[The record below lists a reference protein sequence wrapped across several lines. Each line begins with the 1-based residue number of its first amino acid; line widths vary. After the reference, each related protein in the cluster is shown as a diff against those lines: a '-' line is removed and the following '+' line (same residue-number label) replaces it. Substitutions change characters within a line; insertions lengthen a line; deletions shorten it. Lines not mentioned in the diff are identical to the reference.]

1 MVGSNVYAV
10 RVTCSTMHT
19 IESDKCAW
27 RATPNPKSITMPS
40 PLWLRHNVSIM
51 FLHCLIANSMFIGA
65 QTPAHSPFSSA
76 LARSAYNHSF
86 HIRHSPHN
94 SIVAGLTCTVCT
106 VHAHTHT
113 VDIAHSVV
121 GYVSLSFMERIH
133 YIDCR
138 IACRIVERNGVNSNV
153 GHPTTQKTIR
163 RSIICRVICE
173 PKGGTR
179 IMIW

>member
-1 MVGSNVYAV
+1 MQHNAHYRKRQVRLACNSEPKIHNNAFPSLASSQRLYNVFPLPDSKQHVHRRANARTQPLLIRAGSFG
-10 RVTCSTMHT
+10 
-19 IESDKCAW
+19 I
-27 RATPNPKSITMPS
+27 
-40 PLWLRHNVSIM
+40 
-51 FLHCLIANSMFIGA
+51 
-65 QTPAHSPFSSA
+65 Q
-76 LARSAYNHSF
+76 SF
-86 HIRHSPHN
+86 FPHSPHN

-153 GHPTTQKTIR
+153 GHPTTQKKLYAVR
-163 RSIICRVICE
+163 LSAV
-173 PKGGTR
+173 
-179 IMIW
+179 

>member
-51 FLHCLIANSMFIGA
+51 FFHCLIANSMFIGA

-86 HIRHSPHN
+86 HIRPTIPLLPVSL
-94 SIVAGLTCTVCT
+94 AQCAQCTHTHGRYCT
-106 VHAHTHT
+106 QRRRLCFTFVHRAHTLYRLP
-113 VDIAHSVV
+113 HS
-121 GYVSLSFMERIH
+121 LPH
-133 YIDCR
+133 CR
-138 IACRIVERNGVNSNV
+138 
-153 GHPTTQKTIR
+153 TQ
-163 RSIICRVICE
+163 RS
-173 PKGGTR
+173 
-179 IMIW
+179 